1 MVPLQK
7 AAGDELAQRLLL
19 KARHG
24 AGCVHRPI
32 ARRQLFGQHHETQT
46 QTGRERPRKGVHID
60 DLPPAVHRA
69 QSRRARAGKAE
80 LTVVIVLQNITAR
93 LARPAQQ
100 RFPLAGLHLL
110 ARRKLM
116 GRGNVGRAP
125 RRFDTVRARR
135 WPRLKAGV
143 GAIRAPLTTR
153 MHRTRE

>member
-1 MVPLQK
+1 MPLQK
-7 AAGDELAQRLLL
+7 AASDELAQRLLL
-19 KARHG
+19 KAGHC
-24 AGCVHRPI
+24 AGRVHRPI

-116 GRGNVGRAP
+116 GRGNVGRA
-125 RRFDTVRARR
+125 RAASIQFAHVDG
-135 WPRLKAGV
+135 PA
-143 GAIRAPLTTR
+143 
-153 MHRTRE
+153 